1 MTDPLVR
8 MYLDEIKGAVAA
20 RRHFD
25 AELNVVAAEI
35 KRLYGDNLTT
45 KIDTKDVAFLITK
58 ANDDADWFNLS
69 GVASTDAVDLGDDII
84 AAGAFG
90 SIDPSHVAML
100 FMHSPETPIGKWLEV
115 TQEGRQL
122 HCKGAILKSLT
133 KGQEAATMISKGMIT
148 GLSVGLKSK
157 RRSSTR
163 PLAYGGSPPQSFT
176 RFQSVRCRAIG
187 QPAFPRRKNRCRRR
201 ARSRP
206 CGN

>member
-58 ANDDADWFNLS
+58 ANDDADWFNFS
-69 GVASTDAVDLGDDII
+69 GVASTDAVNSGDDII

-133 KGQEAATMISKGMIT
+133 KGQEAATMISKGVIT
-148 GLSVGLKSK
+148 GLSVGFKIKAAIFDKAAGVRRITSAILHEISICALPSNRAARISAAQKSLQ
-157 RRSSTR
+157 T
-163 PLAYGGSPPQSFT
+163 
-176 RFQSVRCRAIG
+176 
-187 QPAFPRRKNRCRRR
+187 PRKKS
-201 ARSRP
+201 ALW
-206 CGN
+206 